1 MLYSRR
7 LCFAFIL
14 VTGSSVSAFQLPIR
28 KASSG
33 LHASIY
39 KSVDQFPST
48 TSSVPSY
55 IPAPPPPSNTGQ
67 IKHTDD
73 TQYAYASNNHTPDM
87 QFAENI
93 HKSEPIRVQGG
104 ALRTWSFGNVERV
117 LVAMTANDSS
127 LYSMTHEGRLMN
139 AKIELCQGPDNVPMK
154 MEIKSGK
161 GKLRPFKALIETPG
175 GHSSLFIRNIGS
187 LEFPFIA
194 SVAPAVE
201 DAPPD
206 GDVIAVSSGIY
217 ETPNA
222 KILQG
227 GAIDT
232 FPLDAN
238 VKNVKVILKTTG
250 RPLNAKVELIQGPN
264 SLKHTID
271 LYTENGDE
279 RPFFTVIE
287 TPGVENVIRVVNTA
301 PMEFPMVVSVEPF
314 MIEASSTL
322 IEPN

>member
-1 MLYSRR
+1 
-7 LCFAFIL
+7 
-14 VTGSSVSAFQLPIR
+14 
-28 KASSG
+28 
-33 LHASIY
+33 
-39 KSVDQFPST
+39 
-48 TSSVPSY
+48 
-55 IPAPPPPSNTGQ
+55 
-67 IKHTDD
+67 
-73 TQYAYASNNHTPDM
+73 M

-127 LYSMTHEGRLMN
+127 LYSMTHEGRLMHS
-139 AKIELCQGPDNVPMK
+139 KIELCQGPDNVPMK

-175 GHSSLFIRNIGS
+175 GHSSLFVRNIGS
-187 LEFPFIA
+187 LEFPFIT

-201 DAPPD
+201 EAPPD
-206 GDVIAVSSGIY
+206 GDVIAVSSAIY
-217 ETPNA
+217 DTPNS
-222 KILQG
+222 KTLQG

-238 VKNVKVILKTTG
+238 VKSVKVMLKTSG

-264 SLKHTID
+264 SLKFTID
-271 LYTENGDE
+271 LYTENGEE

-301 PMEFPMVVSVEPF
+301 PMEFPMVVAVEPF
-314 MIEASSTL
+314 MIEASSDL
-322 IEPN
+322 IEPR